1 MTNVI
6 RGCKTVREL
15 NTVVN
20 KYFNEHS
27 IRTKY
32 SDQLRL
38 SLKKQTDFT
47 KAQQLVWNY
56 ILNQDFPTK
65 SNDTKVVRHKG
76 GAIGGMEC
84 HSYGHR

>member
-1 MTNVI
+1 MMSVI

-38 SLKKQTDFT
+38 SLKKQTDFSE
-47 KAQQLVWNY
+47 LLSV
-56 ILNQDFPTK
+56 
-65 SNDTKVVRHKG
+65 
-76 GAIGGMEC
+76 
-84 HSYGHR
+84 